1 MGMPQGSMRNHL
13 VNLLIYLFLATIFT
27 LPAPISPGTGLLG
40 YPGDNYQHA
49 WFLWY
54 FAKAITNGHNPFY
67 TDLIFYPHGVNL
79 SWSTL
84 DPLAGILA
92 LPLSLSAGPVVTYNL
107 SLVLQLALAAFFAR
121 LLCLKICRDQA
132 AATVGGIAFGFSP
145 FILAQALGHL
155 SLVTAFPIPLYV
167 LALDRVLGEENPS
180 RKDGV
185 VLGLAL
191 FLTAFANYNYTV
203 FCLMFTAVIIIVDRI
218 LEGAGFLKRV
228 RMPLCWASV
237 TFLAGFSPVLIMLLG
252 NTSDV
257 PNPRTLE
264 HVEKYSADA
273 LGFLIPSWN
282 HLLLGSF
289 SRTLDPR
296 IFTAGFEGTVY
307 VGPIALLLAAVGLWS
322 RRIRQQRWATRVML
336 AGAVFYLL
344 SLGPRIRCLG
354 KPVGIPAPAY
364 LLYSFRFARFLSAPA
379 RFHILTALCLSIL
392 ASIGIAY
399 LLDKLGRKWQRLC
412 LVSVVGF
419 MLIADTI
426 TIPFPTSSVVDP
438 AWSPGTSEMSQGCEL
453 PSNLRSGTVLTFPL
467 DWPYSLKSMWMQ
479 VSDNGRYSL
488 IDGYVSYA
496 PDRIWHEFYRIS
508 ILRSL
513 LSLQGKFS
521 SPVDLLYDQQ
531 TVPDVVREL
540 DLSAVVVFDSP
551 QHDAGIHYMQTVFG
565 RQGQNAGSCTVFEIA
580 APLLLPLARSG
591 RAPDGGR

>member
-1 MGMPQGSMRNHL
+1 MRKHFL
-13 VNLLIYLFLATIFT
+13 YVLIYLFLATIFT
-27 LPAPISPGTGLLG
+27 LPVSISPGTGLLG
-40 YPGDNYQHA
+40 QPGDNYQHS
-49 WFLWY
+49 WFLWH
-54 FAKAITNGHNPFY
+54 FATATASGHNPFY
-67 TDLIFYPHGVNL
+67 TNLIFYPHGVNL

-92 LPLSLSAGPVVTYNL
+92 LPLSLSVGPVVTYNL
-107 SLVLQLALAAFFAR
+107 SVVLQLALAAFFAH
-121 LLCLKICRDQA
+121 LLCAKICRNQA
-132 AATVGGIAFGFSP
+132 AALIGGIAFGFSP

-167 LALDRVLGEENPS
+167 LALDRVLGEANPS

-185 VLGLAL
+185 ILGLAL

-203 FCLMFTAVIIIVDRI
+203 FCLMFTAVIVIIDRI
-218 LEGAGFLKRV
+218 LEGAGFLRKV
-228 RMPLCWASV
+228 GAPLCWASV
-237 TFLAGFSPVLIMLLG
+237 TFLMGFSPVLIMLLG

-273 LGFLIPSWN
+273 LGFLIPSWQ
-282 HLLLGSF
+282 HLFLGSY
-289 SRTLDPR
+289 SRSLDPR
-296 IFTAGFEGTVY
+296 IFTGGFEGTVY
-307 VGPIALLLAAVGLWS
+307 VGPIVLLLAAVGLWLGRS
-322 RRIRQQRWATRVML
+322 RRQRWAAPAMF
-336 AGAVFYLL
+336 AGAIFYLL

-354 KPVGIPAPAY
+354 KPVGIPGPAY

-392 ASIGIAY
+392 GSIGLAF
-399 LLDKLGRKWQRLC
+399 LLEKLRRKWQRLC
-412 LVSVVGF
+412 LVSIVGF
-419 MLIADTI
+419 MLVADTI
-426 TIPFPTSSVVDP
+426 TIPFPISSVVDP
-438 AWSPGTSEMSQGCEL
+438 AWSPGASGMREGCVL

-496 PDRIWHEFYRIS
+496 PDRVWREFYRIS

-513 LSLQGKFS
+513 LSLQGRSS
-521 SPVDLLYDQQ
+521 SPVDLLHDQQ

-540 DLSAVVVFDSP
+540 NLSAVVVFDSP
-551 QHDAGIHYMQTVFG
+551 QHDAGIHYVQTVFG
-565 RQGQNAGSCTVFEIA
+565 RQGQNAGSCTVFEIEMNQTA
-580 APLLLPLARSG
+580 ARPKGESAR
-591 RAPDGGR
+591 